1 MRYHSGKHALL
12 FSHQPG
18 IERQGRASV
27 AKETF
32 TRLIDDLDGGV
43 AHETVTFALDGH
55 TYQIDLSSKHAKK
68 LRADLA
74 PYLEGGSRVTA
85 RPVRGVRGRT
95 AVADKDV
102 NRSIR
107 EWAMSKGYD
116 IAPRGRIKQEIVDE
130 YHRTGGR

>member
-1 MRYHSGKHALL
+1 MRYCFRIHRENDVA
-12 FSHQPG
+12 
-18 IERQGRASV
+18 GRFSV

-43 AHETVTFALDGH
+43 AHETVTFGLDGH
-55 TYQIDLSSKHAKK
+55 TYQIDLSTRHAKK

-74 PYLEGGSRVTA
+74 PYLDAGSRVSTRA
-85 RPVRGVRGRT
+85 LRGGRGRAT
-95 AVADKDV
+95 ATDKDA

-116 IAPRGRIKQEIVDE
+116 IAPRGRIKQEIVEE